1 MKKSLSLFLPLAVL
15 ILLAGKCPAPHPPI
29 PPPTVTIEV
38 CTASG
43 ILPNEWCPAKELR
56 VFPRGTEPTALCT
69 IHAAPEPVAKAG
81 PPWIG
86 ISCYQ
91 GIVFPLEAIKAHV
104 DRSVGAGGN
113 ADEYFLTF
121 TWPVDGATAG
131 WRWQPYLQI
140 GRWKEDADAQGS
152 YFLAEWTE
160 AGQAKSKREALT
172 EGPPSFPGRWFPLFD
187 LNQPNEEV
195 WTKWAAIFAHH
206 AKRGVAFFGRLYDF
220 CSYKT
225 AEDQRHSAFRSNR
238 QRKIDGT
245 LTGGL
250 WGEPIKAYYAAFQAR
265 LVEELKKS
273 GVTYFLVPMNEAD
286 YLADAGDTE
295 ETKDAK
301 VVDFHRWVREDLLGR
316 GIPAD
321 RLIASVSRAEA
332 KVRALGYILELH
344 GCNSPQRMDS
354 IKAAYG
360 AGVSFNGDGPDPYA
374 EGVAGDKPGKRQP
387 STAQGTVMGAKAKAW
402 GAWAVLFFAR
412 EVESADPPDL
422 ARIDE
427 GYAVLR
433 ALAAAAGLQ

>member
-1 MKKSLSLFLPLAVL
+1 MKRHLPSAL
-15 ILLAGKCPAPHPPI
+15 ILAAFVLAGARCPIHVGPCPDE
-29 PPPTVTIEV
+29 TVKVEV
-38 CTASG
+38 CSASG
-43 ILPNEWCPAKELR
+43 LLPNEYCPAKELR
-56 VFPRGTEPTALCT
+56 EFKKGTAPTETCAV
-69 IHAAPEPVAKAG
+69 HRAPDPAAVPG

-86 ISCYQ
+86 ASCYQ
-91 GIVFPLEAIKAHV
+91 GIVFPLEAITAHV
-104 DRSVGAGGN
+104 DKLVEAGGN

-121 TWPVDGATAG
+121 TWPVNGSTAG
-131 WRWQPYLQI
+131 WRWQPYVQI
-140 GRWKEDADAQGS
+140 GRWKEDSDAGGS

-160 AGQAKSKREALT
+160 AGQSKSKREALT

-225 AEDQRHSAFRSNR
+225 AEDQRNSAFRSNR
-238 QRKIDGT
+238 QRKLDGT

-265 LVEELKKS
+265 LVKELKKS

-286 YLADAGDTE
+286 YLADPGDTE

-316 GIPAD
+316 GVPAD
-321 RLIASVSRAEA
+321 RLIASVSRAA
-332 KVRALGYILELH
+332 AQVRALGYVLELH

-387 STAQGTVMGAKAKAW
+387 SIAQGTVMGAKAKAW

-412 EVESADPPDL
+412 EVESTDPPDI
-422 ARIDE
+422 ARINE
-427 GYAVLR
+427 GYAVVR
-433 ALAAAAGLQ
+433 ALATASGLR